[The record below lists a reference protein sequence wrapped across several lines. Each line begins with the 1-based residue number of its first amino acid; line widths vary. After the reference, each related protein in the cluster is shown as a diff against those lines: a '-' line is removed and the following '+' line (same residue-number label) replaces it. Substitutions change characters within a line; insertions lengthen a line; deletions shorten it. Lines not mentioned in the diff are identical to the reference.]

1 MADNGLKY
9 LLYLVAL
16 LTMEIIL
23 LVPAGTTQAATHL
36 VPTSITEADPGTVA
50 EVMAAF
56 DQADD
61 AIRRKDLDRLMSFY
75 ATDYNYHGLKKS
87 DIRKVWQD
95 LFDNYRDIGST
106 HMFSLIRM
114 SGPSSAPSVEITC
127 TGSLYATSDLTKLQV
142 PIDSWYQE
150 MHFLVKENGGWRI
163 RGNTGETPKVLPFGT
178 APHPLF

>member
-1 MADNGLKY
+1 MANSGLRS
-9 LLYLVAL
+9 LLYLLIMGIVL
-16 LTMEIIL
+16 I
-23 LVPAGTTQAATHL
+23 VPAGTSPAATQFIPGS
-36 VPTSITEADPGTVA
+36 VMETDPSIVA

-56 DQADD
+56 DRADE
-61 AIRRKDLDRLMSFY
+61 AMRQKDLDGLMSFY
-75 ATDYNYHGLKKS
+75 ASDYNYHGLKKA

-106 HMFSLIRM
+106 HMFSFIRM
-114 SGPSSAPSVEITC
+114 SAPSSGPSVEITC
-127 TGSLYATSDLTKLQV
+127 SGSLYATSELSKLQV

-150 MHFLVKENGGWRI
+150 MHFLVKENGAWRI